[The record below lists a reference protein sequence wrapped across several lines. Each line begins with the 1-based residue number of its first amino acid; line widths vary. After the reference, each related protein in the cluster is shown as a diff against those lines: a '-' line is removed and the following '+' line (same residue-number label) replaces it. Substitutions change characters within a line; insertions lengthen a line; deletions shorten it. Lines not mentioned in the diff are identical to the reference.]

1 MHCLYVPC
9 HGHEGGSASAAIDAI
24 SSNGVVPAVA
34 HSRRSAIAGAAG
46 AGAAAAATAA
56 GARKYTD
63 SSTAAANDVFGFC

>member
-46 AGAAAAATAA
+46 AAAAVATAA